1 MLERL
6 RQIAFLVQDLEEAR
20 GLYRRY
26 LLPGM
31 ESCFSEDL
39 TRYGL
44 KNAVLPAGR
53 GTFVEL
59 LQPVT
64 ADSAAA
70 RYLARPGQAPCLLI
84 FETKQYDRLI
94 PHLMSLGVR
103 VTGEPTNAQLKAPSF
118 LVGG

>member
-6 RQIAFLVQDLEEAR
+6 RQIAFLVQDLDEAKD
-20 GLYRRY
+20 LYRRY
-26 LLPGM
+26 LGM

-59 LQPVT
+59 LQTVT

-70 RYLARPGQAPCLLI
+70 RYLARRGQAPYLLI
-84 FETKQYDRLI
+84 FRDQAIRSSHTSPD
-94 PHLMSLGVR
+94 
-103 VTGEPTNAQLKAPSF
+103 VTRRQGH
-118 LVGG
+118 